1 LAQEFDAMSEHAA
14 EVHGH
19 TAEAH
24 DASSG
29 MRFEKSELQFFVED
43 DQYAGR
49 AIGKLLALTFF
60 VLILLVSGVSWWTNK
75 HQSVSDDPHHL
86 PAASQSSDGH

>member
-1 LAQEFDAMSEHAA
+1 MSEHAA

-19 TAEAH
+19 PADVH
-24 DASSG
+24 DASNG

-60 VLILLVSGVSWWTNK
+60 VLVFLVSGVAWWTNK

-86 PAASQSSDGH
+86 PGASQSDAGH